1 VAGTLGKPKSPEED
15 TVARKAS
22 LKRCASSCPR
32 FPSALLSLI
41 QIVACKNAGIAHF
54 LRKLAAEYEGKEWM
68 KNANALKGAFLL
80 SRKIHSSLLEYTEP

>member
-22 LKRCASSCPR
+22 LKRCA
-32 FPSALLSLI
+32 
-41 QIVACKNAGIAHF
+41 
-54 LRKLAAEYEGKEWM
+54 
-68 KNANALKGAFLL
+68 ANALKGAFLL